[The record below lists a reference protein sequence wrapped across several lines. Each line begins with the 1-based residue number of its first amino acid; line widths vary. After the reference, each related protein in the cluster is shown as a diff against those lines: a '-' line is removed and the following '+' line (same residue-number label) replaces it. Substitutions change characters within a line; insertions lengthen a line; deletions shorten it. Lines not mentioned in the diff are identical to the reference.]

1 MIVIG
6 LTGYAGSGK
15 TTVAKYLN
23 KKYGFTVY
31 MFSQIVERE
40 ARKMGLLRDGTSL
53 EEKKR
58 ILSEVGA
65 KIREKYGRKSI
76 FAEMLVGEINNDR
89 PEKVCVDGF
98 RSEEEVETFRKN
110 FPKFLLIFLHA
121 DPEKRY
127 ERRKAEDPG
136 MKMVLEEFLERD
148 ERDKKIIGMDKMEK
162 LANIIIYNSGTLEEL
177 YKKIDEV
184 VSEIEQ

>member
-6 LTGYAGSGK
+6 LAGYAGSGK
-15 TTVAKYLN
+15 TTVANYL
-23 KKYGFTVY
+23 KGKYGFESYT
-31 MFSQIVERE
+31 FSDVIEQE
-40 ARKMGLLRDGTSL
+40 ARKMGLLRDGVSI

-76 FAEMLVGEINNDR
+76 FAEMLVEQINNDQ

-110 FPKFLLIFLHA
+110 FSSFVLIFIRA
-121 DPEKRY
+121 DPKRRY
-127 ERRKAEDPG
+127 ERRKKDDPN
-136 MKMVLEEFLERD
+136 MDITLEEFLERD
-148 ERDKKIIGMDKMEK
+148 DRDKKIIGMDKMEK
-162 LANIIIYNSGTLEEL
+162 MADIIIDNNGSLEEL
-177 YKKIDEV
+177 YRKIDKIVEGL
-184 VSEIEQ
+184 